1 MITFSESLGQHF
13 DESKKQQSQHLERL
27 MASKERIMKT
37 KTKSIKRSMQNE
49 RILITAS
56 IKELKNS
63 IVDHQ
68 AQMQGVSRTLN
79 YPSIPEQ
86 EAQDL
91 AYQI

>member
-1 MITFSESLGQHF
+1 
-13 DESKKQQSQHLERL
+13 

-56 IKELKNS
+56 IKELNNS

-68 AQMQGVSRTLN
+68 AQMQGVSWSLN

-91 AYQI
+91 AFQI